1 MKPFI
6 TLAAACVALA
16 ATGAFA
22 DHTAEH
28 CGKSAQ
34 AEGLRARVATLQ
46 AQADKIEWTADKAEQ
61 RKLIELNMKH
71 LQEATLQLRK
81 RELAPACR
89 IELLSAM
96 LEVLLRNQQMV
107 LAQAAP

>member
-6 TLAAACVALA
+6 TLASACFALA

-22 DHTAEH
+22 DHTTEH
-28 CGKSAQ
+28 CGKSPQ
-34 AEGLRARVATLQ
+34 ADGLHARLATLES
-46 AQADKIEWTADKAEQ
+46 QADRIEWTVDKAEQ

-71 LQEATLQLRK
+71 LQEATLQLRR
-81 RELAPACR
+81 RELSPTCR

-96 LEVLLRNQQMV
+96 LEVLLRNQQMA